1 LRKLRWQIIVVLL
14 ALVAIGVLLLSQQPT
29 STSSPQEGE
38 KPVAGGIYTEALVGS
53 FGRLN
58 PVLDAYNST
67 DFDIDRL
74 IFSGL
79 VQHDSRGVPHGDLA
93 ETWGISQDGKSYS
106 FAIRPNATFHDGAPV
121 TSEDVLYTIDLL
133 RSPDLPIPDDLREFW
148 GQVDVQVI
156 DEKTIQFRLPE
167 PFAPFLDYL
176 DFGVLPKHLL
186 EGYGP
191 GQLVDAPFNLSPVG
205 SGPFRLESVDAQDG
219 NILGVTLRSY
229 PDYYGTAP
237 FLEKVIFRY
246 YPDEAS
252 ALAAYD
258 RGEVLGVSQ
267 ITQATLSE
275 VLKKTDLNLFT
286 SRLPRLSLVY
296 LNLDEPGL
304 PFFQDATVRRALLM
318 GINRRW
324 IADRLMGGQAIIA
337 HGPILPDNW
346 AYYEGTE
353 RIEFDLEGA
362 VNLLKQAGYT
372 IPAEGGNVR
381 TKDGVP
387 LSFELAYPE
396 GELYAAIAQ
405 RIQQD
410 WSSIGVQVDLIA
422 VPYEQLISDYLEPRE
437 YQAVLAD
444 LNFLRS
450 PDPDPYP
457 FWHQAQITA
466 GQNYSQWDD
475 RQASEYLEQARVIDD
490 FDQRLRRY
498 RNFQVRFSSELPA
511 LPLFIPVVSHA
522 VDQKVRGV
530 TMGPLYDYSD
540 RFANITDWHL
550 LTSAVAQASGTATPQ
565 P

>member
-1 LRKLRWQIIVVLL
+1 LL
-14 ALVAIGVLLLSQQPT
+14 ALVAISILLLSQQTT
-29 STSSPQEGE
+29 STSSPQEGD

-58 PVLDAYNST
+58 PVLDTYNST
-67 DFDIDRL
+67 DYDIDRL

-79 VQHDSRGVPHGDLA
+79 IQHDSRGLPHGDLA

-106 FAIRPNATFHDGAPV
+106 FAIRPNAKFHDGSPV
-121 TSEDVLYTIDLL
+121 TSEDFLYTIDLM

-186 EGYGP
+186 EGFAP

-205 SGPFRLESVDAQDG
+205 SGPFRLESLDAQDG
-219 NILGVTLRSY
+219 NILGVTLRSF
-229 PDYYGTAP
+229 PEYYGSAP
-237 FLEKVIFRY
+237 FLEKVVFRY

-267 ITQATLSE
+267 ITQITLTDA
-275 VLKKTDLNLFT
+275 LKKPDLNLFT
-286 SRLPRLSLVY
+286 SRLPRLTLVY

-324 IADRLMGGQAIIA
+324 IADRLLGGQAIIA
-337 HGPILPDNW
+337 NGPILPDNW

-353 RIEFDLEGA
+353 RIEFDLDGA
-362 VNLLKQAGYT
+362 IALLKKAGYT

-396 GELYAAIAQ
+396 GELYSAIAE

-410 WSSIGVQVDLIA
+410 WSSIGVQVDLKA
-422 VPYEQLISDYLEPRE
+422 VPYDQLITDYLELRD

-444 LNFLRS
+444 INFLRS

-466 GQNYSQWDD
+466 GQNYSQWND

-490 FDQRLRRY
+490 FEQRLKRY
-498 RNFQVRFSSELPA
+498 RNFQVRFTSELPA
-511 LPLFIPVVSHA
+511 LPLLVPVISHG
-522 VDQKVRGV
+522 VDQKVGGV
-530 TMGPLYDYSD
+530 TMGPLYDFSD
-540 RFANITDWHL
+540 RFANITDWYL
-550 LTSAVAQASGTATPQ
+550 LTSAVAQAPATVTP
-565 P
+565 

>member
-29 STSSPQEGE
+29 LTLNPQEGE

-79 VQHDSRGVPHGDLA
+79 INHDSRGLPYGDLA

-106 FAIRPNATFHDGAPV
+106 FAIRPNAKFHDGSPV
-121 TSEDVLYTIDLL
+121 TSDDILYTIELM
-133 RSPDLPIPDDLREFW
+133 RSPDLPVPADLRDFW
-148 GQVDVQVI
+148 SQVDVQVI

-186 EGYGP
+186 EGFAP

-205 SGPFRLESVDAQDG
+205 SGPFRFDSVDSKDDK
-219 NILGVTLRSY
+219 ILGVTLQSF
-229 PDYYGTAP
+229 PEYYGAAP
-237 FLEKVIFRY
+237 FLDKVTFRY

-252 ALAAYD
+252 ALAAYNS
-258 RGEVLGVSQ
+258 GEVLGVSQ
-267 ITQATLSE
+267 ITQKTLPE
-275 VLKKTDLNLFT
+275 ALKIANLSLFT
-286 SRLPRLSLVY
+286 SRLPRLALVY
-296 LNLDEPGL
+296 LNLNEPGL

-324 IADRLMGGQAIIA
+324 IADRLLGGQAIIA
-337 HGPILPDNW
+337 NGPILPDNW
-346 AYYEGTE
+346 AYYDG
-353 RIEFDLEGA
+353 IEHIDFDREGA
-362 VNLLKQAGYT
+362 IALLKQAGYT

-381 TKDGVP
+381 SKDGVP

-396 GELYAAIAQ
+396 GELYTAIAQ

-410 WSSIGVQVDLIA
+410 WSSIGVQVDLKA
-422 VPYEQLISDYLEPRE
+422 VPYDQLISDYLEPRT
-437 YQAVLAD
+437 YQAALAEI
-444 LNFLRS
+444 NFMRS

-475 RQASEYLEQARVIDD
+475 RQASEYLEQARVLDD
-490 FDQRLRRY
+490 FEQRLKRY

-511 LPLFIPVVSHA
+511 LPLFVPVISHG

-530 TMGPLYDYSD
+530 TMGPLYDFSD
-540 RFANITDWHL
+540 RFANITSWYL
-550 LTSAVAQASGTATPQ
+550 LSSAMAQAPATSTP
-565 P
+565 